1 VEALMRRSIRTL
13 AGLALCCALAAAARA
28 QDYEAEQHVS
38 ADTNQAVIQGRV
50 TLPSGF
56 AAKRY
61 ARITLSTA
69 HSVLSTLYTN
79 SSGEFQIRNLA
90 EGIYYLQAEVQDGS
104 FEPAT
109 RRVELGRGLTVQL
122 TLELREKAMPAAT
135 TRAGA
140 RVVSA
145 AELQQSVPPA
155 AKKQYQLGLK
165 SVGKGDFA
173 QAAARFEDALSIYPD
188 YLAARNDLGAQY
200 LKLKRLDAAEK
211 QFQMVLARDARNFN
225 AVFNL
230 GLVRVERHD
239 YPGAISQLNQA
250 IATDASRPVARLWL
264 GFALLETGDLLNAE
278 RELLKALVMGGTECA
293 ASNYHLARISLG
305 RGDTAEASRYLGV
318 YLEDAPKGEY
328 AEDARQLQKKMQVEG
343 KSSAKSAS
351 KR

>member
-1 VEALMRRSIRTL
+1 MRRSVRAL
-13 AGLALCCALAAAARA
+13 AGLAFCCALAAGARA
-28 QDYEAEQHVS
+28 QEIESQHVS
-38 ADTNQAVIQGRV
+38 ADPNTAVIQGRV

-61 ARITLSTA
+61 VRITLSNT

-79 SSGEFQIRNLA
+79 NSGEFQLRNLA
-90 EGIYYLQAEVQDGS
+90 EGVYYVQAEVSDGS
-104 FEPAT
+104 FDPAS
-109 RRVELGRGLTVQL
+109 RRVELGRGLVVQL
-122 TLELREKAMPAAT
+122 TLELREKTGPASVV

-155 AKKQYQLGLK
+155 AKKQYELGLK
-165 SVGKGDFA
+165 SVAKGDFA
-173 QAAARFEDALSIYPD
+173 QAAARFEEALSAYPE

-200 LKLKRLDAAEK
+200 LKLKRLDEAER
-211 QFQMVLARDARNFN
+211 QFRMVLARDARNFN

-239 YPGAISQLNQA
+239 YPGAIAQLNQA
-250 IATDASRPVARLWL
+250 IALDGARPVARLWL
-264 GFALLETGDLLNAE
+264 GFALLETGDARDAE
-278 RELLKALVMGGTECA
+278 RELLKALVTGGTECA
-293 ASNYHLARISLG
+293 ASNYHLARISLD
-305 RGDTAEASRYLGV
+305 RGDAAEASRYLGV

-328 AEDARQLQKKMQVEG
+328 AEDARQLQKKIQAG
-343 KSSAKSAS
+343 AKSSP